1 MPDWVAGVVG
11 TFALSLIL
19 AYGFLRL
26 RCRRI
31 GPPFGPHARFWAFGI
46 VLGTAALSAGVG
58 LLIVAASHHV
68 DAAYIGILVPSALW
82 LSKLPPQGDRLSS
95 GRTSSIGVL
104 TVPFGRL
111 YERMGDDMLDWCD
124 TRIRAASAK
133 PQWIA
138 DAVTYYYDQVRGG
151 LKDGQTRADLG
162 RWQESITHKIGIVQL
177 ISLDTT
183 PARLRESLRRH
194 PSTQHISKDADDDPP
209 RLARRMESDALSEL
223 NLFLAYVYRLGH
235 HKLLIYPF
243 RPTAYRAPPR
253 RTEPMTPDL

>member
-1 MPDWVAGVVG
+1 M
-11 TFALSLIL
+11 
-19 AYGFLRL
+19 
-26 RCRRI
+26 
-31 GPPFGPHARFWAFGI
+31 
-46 VLGTAALSAGVG
+46 
-58 LLIVAASHHV
+58 LIVAASHHV

-95 GRTSSIGVL
+95 GRTFSIGVL

-223 NLFLAYVYRLGH
+223 NLFLAYIYRLGY

>member
-26 RCRRI
+26 RCRGI
-31 GPPFGPHARFWAFGI
+31 GPPFRPHARFWAFGI
-46 VLGTAALSAGVG
+46 VLGTAAVSTGVG
-58 LLIVAASHHV
+58 LVILAASHHV

-82 LSKLPPQGDRLSS
+82 LSKLPPRDDRLSS
-95 GRTSSIGVL
+95 GRMFSIGVL

-124 TRIRAASAK
+124 TRIRAAAAE

-138 DAVTYYYDQVRGG
+138 DAVKYYHDQVRGG
-151 LKDGQTRADLG
+151 LKDGRAHADLS
-162 RWQESITHKIGIVQL
+162 RWRESITHKIGIVQL
-177 ISLDTT
+177 ISRDTT
-183 PARLRESLRRH
+183 PARLQEFLQRH
-194 PSTQHISKDADDDPP
+194 PSTQQIRKDANDDLP

-243 RPTAYRAPPR
+243 RPFAYRAPAR
-253 RTEPMTPDL
+253 RTEPLTPDL

>member
-1 MPDWVAGVVG
+1 
-11 TFALSLIL
+11 
-19 AYGFLRL
+19 
-26 RCRRI
+26 
-31 GPPFGPHARFWAFGI
+31 
-46 VLGTAALSAGVG
+46 
-58 LLIVAASHHV
+58 
-68 DAAYIGILVPSALW
+68 
-82 LSKLPPQGDRLSS
+82 
-95 GRTSSIGVL
+95 
-104 TVPFGRL
+104 
-111 YERMGDDMLDWCD
+111 MGDDMLDWCD

-223 NLFLAYVYRLGH
+223 NLFLAYIYRLGY